1 MDEIVEKSVGESNSF
16 SLFLSLSFLADFS
29 SYLSLSLFLSWLFT
43 DWRGWMVRI
52 LDGRVISY
60 IGLCSRIGV
69 TRMAI
74 RNYGSFYRAG
84 LEIGQACN

>member
-29 SYLSLSLFLSWLFT
+29 SYLSLSKLVVHRLE
-43 DWRGWMVRI
+43 RVRI

-74 RNYGSFYRAG
+74 RNYGPFYRAG